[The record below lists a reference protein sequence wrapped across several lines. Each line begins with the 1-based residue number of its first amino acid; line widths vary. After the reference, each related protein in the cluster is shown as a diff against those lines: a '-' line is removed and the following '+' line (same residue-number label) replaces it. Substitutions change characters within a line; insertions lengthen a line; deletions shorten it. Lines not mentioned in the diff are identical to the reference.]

1 MIIFNV
7 TDKDNNVFYILQDC
21 EPDYRRQLKSS
32 PEMKKNVP

>member
-32 PEMKKNVP
+32 PEMK